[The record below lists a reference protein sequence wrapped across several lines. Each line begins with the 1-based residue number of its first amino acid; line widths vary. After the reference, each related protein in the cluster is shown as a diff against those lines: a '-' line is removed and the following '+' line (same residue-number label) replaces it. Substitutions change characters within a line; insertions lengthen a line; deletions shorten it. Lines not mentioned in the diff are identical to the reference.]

1 MRLLMLKD
9 DSGKTVFINPEHV
22 THLQCVHQTPE
33 STHVNFVG
41 GSYVTVGETMQKVAH
56 ELRMALRSST

>member
-33 STHVNFVG
+33 ST
-41 GSYVTVGETMQKVAH
+41 
-56 ELRMALRSST
+56 RSTSLAAAT